1 MEESACDHG
10 WELTT
15 RKSTVRIGLLAFCKS
30 LFSLRICLSEVKM
43 LEQSDTRSDVG
54 TGMLELTQKRERGQ
68 FQRSFADHIA
78 NLGCFPVPGG
88 IWRSC
93 LAASLLVALITLV
106 GLRIAQIVAGPNLV
120 ILYMLAVVFSALRW
134 GRWPALVCAV
144 LSGVLFDYLFVQ
156 PYRSFAVSDIWYSIT
171 LFSLLAI
178 GFLVSTLAA
187 NAREEARLARKR
199 EAHTAALY
207 AFTESLAEAR
217 GLEQILEAIGRHIHD
232 TFQRPL
238 AILLPENGGF
248 AEPFLSAAFT
258 LDDGER
264 SAAAWVLE
272 NGQAAGAGTG
282 RFPTAQAHYLPMR
295 TWRGTVGVLGL
306 HTQGSAH
313 FLPADQQQ
321 LLGSF
326 VSQAALAITRAQL
339 AAEARHA
346 ELLQE
351 TDKLQKA
358 LLNSVSHDL
367 RTPLASITG
376 TLNSLFEDAHLLD
389 ALTQR
394 ELLGTAR
401 EEAKRLDRLVR
412 NLLDMSRLESNAVR
426 VRKELC
432 DVQDVVGAALA
443 HLGEAAKQR
452 QISLLISP
460 TLPLVPMDSVLIVQ
474 VIVNLLENAM
484 KYSGADSSVEVE
496 ASVTGDRFHLCVR
509 DEGDGIPERD
519 RERVFDK
526 FYRCVSPVAKGAG
539 LGLSIC
545 KGFIE
550 AHDGKIWVEQ
560 RTHGGTQV
568 RFTLPTSR
576 TYE

>member
-1 MEESACDHG
+1 MEWSYS
-10 WELTT
+10 
-15 RKSTVRIGLLAFCKS
+15 RKA
-30 LFSLRICLSEVKM
+30 SLRDAISPSEGRT
-43 LEQSDTRSDVG
+43 SIP
-54 TGMLELTQKRERGQ
+54 ELAQKRERGQ
-68 FQRSFADHIA
+68 PQRSFAGDSA
-78 NLGCFPVPGG
+78 NLGPVPIPEG

-93 LAASLLVALITLV
+93 LAASLLVVLITLA
-106 GLRIAQIVAGPNLV
+106 GARIAHIVGGPNLV
-120 ILYMLAVVFSALRW
+120 ILYMLAVVFNALRW
-134 GRWPALVCAV
+134 GRWPALVSAV
-144 LSGVLFDYLFVQ
+144 LSALLFDFFFVQ
-156 PYRSFAVSDIWYSIT
+156 PYRSFTVSDIWYSIT

-178 GFLVSTLAA
+178 GFLVSALAA

-207 AFTESLAEAR
+207 AFTEFLADAR
-217 GLEQILEAIGRHIHD
+217 SLEQILEAIGRHIHG
-232 TFQRPL
+232 TLQRPL

-248 AEPFLSAAFT
+248 AAPFLSAAFA
-258 LDDGER
+258 LDDSDR
-264 SAAAWVLE
+264 TAAAWVLE

-282 RFPTAQAHYLPMR
+282 RFPTAKAHYLPMR
-295 TWRGTVGVLGL
+295 TWRGTVGVLGI
-306 HTQGSAH
+306 HTQGSVQL
-313 FLPADQQQ
+313 LPADQQQ

-326 VSQAALAITRAQL
+326 VNQAALAITRAQL

-358 LLNSVSHDL
+358 LLNSISHDL

-376 TLNSLFEDAHLLD
+376 TLNSVLEDAHLLD
-389 ALTQR
+389 ASTQR

-401 EEAKRLDRLVR
+401 EEAKRLDRLVQ

-426 VRKELC
+426 VRTELC

-443 HLGEAAKQR
+443 QLGEAAKQR
-452 QISLLISP
+452 QISVLVSP
-460 TLPLVPMDSVLIVQ
+460 HLPLVPMDSVLIVQ
-474 VIVNLLENAM
+474 VIVNLLENAL
-484 KYSGADSSVEVE
+484 KYSEPDSTIEVE
-496 ASVTGDRFHLCVR
+496 AYVMGERFHLCVR
-509 DEGDGIPERD
+509 DEGHGIPERD

-526 FYRCVSPVAKGAG
+526 FYRCVPPGVAKGAG

-560 RTHGGTQV
+560 RAQGGAEV
-568 RFTLPTSR
+568 RFMLPTSR